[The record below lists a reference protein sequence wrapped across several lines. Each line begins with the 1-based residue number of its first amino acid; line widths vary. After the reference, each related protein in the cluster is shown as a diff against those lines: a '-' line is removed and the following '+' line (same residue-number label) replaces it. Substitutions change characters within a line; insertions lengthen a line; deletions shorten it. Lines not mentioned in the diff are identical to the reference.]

1 MHYTI
6 AVAGIENFLLLCI
19 QFNCEI
25 RSVHSI
31 LIYLYSLFLFFMF
44 KVTSEFQALR
54 KCMFSISIF
63 RFVSSSSPSF
73 LYNIFIFLLGLIY
86 FSRVFVCVYVY
97 IYMCM
102 YVSPRVSG
110 WVFVYV
116 YVRAPVLHNT
126 FTWFCIF
133 LWNSFDDDFAMEKW
147 TILTN
152 LIWLILFFCFK
163 FCDFFH
169 VFTCFLFLLVFN
181 CFSIL
186 QFCFFCFVSLSQHF
200 LCSPCLSFS
209 SSLSAI
215 CIIYIVICC
224 CCFFFLLLCL
234 NCK

>member
-54 KCMFSISIF
+54 KCMFFISIF
-63 RFVSSSSPSF
+63 RFVSSF

-152 LIWLILFFCFK
+152 LIWLILFFLFQILWFFSCFYLL
-163 FCDFFH
+163 FVPTSFQLFLN
-169 VFTCFLFLLVFN
+169 TTILLFLFCFAFTTLFMLSVPLL
-181 CFSIL
+181 L
-186 QFCFFCFVSLSQHF
+186 F
-200 LCSPCLSFS
+200 L
-209 SSLSAI
+209 SSLSYMYN
-215 CIIYIVICC
+215 IYCDLLLL
-224 CCFFFLLLCL
+224 FFFLLLCL